1 MVEQVFSIPGLGRM
15 LVASISNQDY
25 PVVEAIV
32 VILAFWVV
40 LSGTAAD
47 LVNRCMDPRMGGTA
61 R

>member
-1 MVEQVFSIPGLGRM
+1 M

-47 LVNRCMDPRMGGTA
+47 LVNRCIDPRMGGTA